1 MRDDMGG
8 MHHGSDGRDAITDKS
23 GEMGTLTHSFKAG
36 DDVLIGCHQP
46 GHYAGGMKLTVDV
59 T

>member
-1 MRDDMGG
+1 MGG